1 MSSTTQGIKV
11 KSSID
16 SALKSS
22 ALSESNMLEAA
33 EQMAMA
39 SVHAKAHTKAHTK
52 TKTKSK
58 GMLSTKSKDDM
69 FA

>member
-1 MSSTTQGIKV
+1 MSSTTQAIKV
-11 KSSID
+11 KSSLD

-33 EQMAMA
+33 EQMSMA
-39 SVHAKAHTKAHTK
+39 SVHAKAHTKIK